1 MIDLHLPGSER
12 KLYINGSCAL
22 FANASVTLAWLGGN
36 MLFMLHV
43 SPFFSP
49 HFVVYLNKCRCS
61 STFSVPKSRTLKV
74 FGRARVCVCVCAVGL
89 FKEHICLGGG
99 GTVNGDFTLKTLC
112 RESAYTLNT
121 HTDVHHLFSP
131 SSLCYSFCALPRSR
145 SWFMCGLA
153 HKQHRNTN
161 TFLLTVYLG
170 NEVIKH
176 ASDVFPPSSACKSKI
191 PDFLE
196 YIIGISANLRGDNHG
211 Y

>member
-1 MIDLHLPGSER
+1 M
-12 KLYINGSCAL
+12 
-22 FANASVTLAWLGGN
+22 
-36 MLFMLHV
+36 
-43 SPFFSP
+43 
-49 HFVVYLNKCRCS
+49 
-61 STFSVPKSRTLKV
+61 
-74 FGRARVCVCVCAVGL
+74 
-89 FKEHICLGGG
+89 
-99 GTVNGDFTLKTLC
+99 
-112 RESAYTLNT
+112 
-121 HTDVHHLFSP
+121 HHLFSP

-196 YIIGISANLRGDNHG
+196 YIKRNISEFERWQSRILNSFVCLIKFINLLLWFATLLCFRAFMCPNDPMSYVVSWICSMYSEPVQTGPGWLQLQRLQWWHVTLS
-211 Y
+211 YHCQWASE